1 MAVNVAALPTRSA
14 GSLWLRARVWWH
26 WPALTRELAGGGD
39 PDASA
44 ELNVVARQLIGAR
57 AQQRLAD
64 TLDRV
69 IAAASRRSRPP
80 SSKAPLN
87 RHEILDARDELTALA
102 ERLREGT
109 PAPVQGV
116 AIATLL
122 VHDGASP
129 LYGRRAAQ
137 DVSSLAREARDRLD
151 DPIA

>member
-1 MAVNVAALPTRSA
+1 VQKRTTHR
-14 GSLWLRARVWWH
+14 LWLRLRVWWQ
-26 WPALTRELAGGGD
+26 WPALTRELAEGGD

-44 ELNVVARQLIGAR
+44 ELTVLARQLIGLP

-64 TLDRV
+64 ALDRV
-69 IAAASRRSRPP
+69 LTAASPRTRPAIA
-80 SSKAPLN
+80 KAPLN
-87 RHEILDARDELTALA
+87 RNEIFSARDELAALA

-109 PAPVQGV
+109 PAPVQGL

-137 DVSSLAREARDRLD
+137 DVWSLAREALERLD
-151 DPIA
+151 DPIVA